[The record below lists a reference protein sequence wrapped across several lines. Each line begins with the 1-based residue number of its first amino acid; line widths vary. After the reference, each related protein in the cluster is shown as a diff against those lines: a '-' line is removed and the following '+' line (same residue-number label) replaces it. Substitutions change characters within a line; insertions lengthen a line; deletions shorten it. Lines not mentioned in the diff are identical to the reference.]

1 MITKEEKSK
10 IGKKNRQ
17 NGSKFE
23 LLVRKDLESK
33 GWIVIKNPN
42 NVIEETK
49 LVEECPIH
57 AGNNNWIKRLVPETK
72 KYFKQGKS
80 KYNPFTKRLMMN
92 SGGFPDFLCYQTKE
106 LTSVEDRSYEII
118 GVECKTNG
126 KLDKEEKEKVIWLL
140 ENNMFGKILIASKEM
155 NGKRQTIK
163 YLDTKDVE
171 ETKKTI

>member
-1 MITKEEKSK
+1 MDS
-10 IGKKNRQ
+10 
-17 NGSKFE
+17 S
-23 LLVRKDLESK
+23 
-33 GWIVIKNPN
+33 KNPN

-49 LVEECPIH
+49 LVEEYAVH
-57 AGNNNWIKRLVPETK
+57 AGNNNWIKRMEPENK

-106 LTSVEDRSYEII
+106 LTDVEFGCYEVI

-126 KLDKEEKEKVIWLL
+126 RLDKEEKEKVKWLL
-140 ENNMFGKILIASKEM
+140 EEKIFYKILIASKEM
-155 NGKRQTIK
+155 NGKKKTIK